1 MTCTLAMI
9 GAVCVLSAPVGAE
22 PQPFHYGKATN
33 RASYAVASFQP
44 ELPSIGPVI
53 AFRTARPRER
63 KGIGL
68 EELAYA
74 GSKRAS
80 AKPFEA
86 IMGKGRGKGFRIAH
100 RAVDTSCFPKRLTGI
115 LRDAE
120 RHFRGRVI
128 VTSGYRSKAYN
139 RRVGGATRSQHL
151 NCRAADVRI
160 PGVSK
165 TALFRYLRRH
175 PKAGGVGIYR
185 SQYVHIDIGRKRTWD
200 WR

>member
-1 MTCTLAMI
+1 
-9 GAVCVLSAPVGAE
+9 
-22 PQPFHYGKATN
+22 
-33 RASYAVASFQP
+33 
-44 ELPSIGPVI
+44 
-53 AFRTARPRER
+53 
-63 KGIGL
+63 
-68 EELAYA
+68 
-74 GSKRAS
+74 
-80 AKPFEA
+80 
-86 IMGKGRGKGFRIAH
+86 MGKGFQAAH

-139 RRVGGATRSQHL
+139 RRVGGATRSQHMA
-151 NCRAADVRI
+151 CKAADIRI

-175 PKAGGVGIYR
+175 PSAGGVGIYR
-185 SQYVHIDIGRKRTWD
+185 GPWVHVDVRSGRKTTWD